1 MSKKRIECG
10 TSEARMAELVASIR
24 RSRDTAQ
31 RWMSDLALAGATW
44 EPHDWSDF
52 R

>member
-1 MSKKRIECG
+1 MSEKRIECG
-10 TSEARMAELVASIR
+10 TSEARMAELVALIR
-24 RSRDTAQ
+24 RSRTAKG
-31 RWMSDLALAGATW
+31 WMSDLALAGATW